1 MVGEEDIYGKLIASD
16 DEHASV
22 GWEPA
27 VISSQFGSNSIS
39 FIQQRLLGLEQ
50 MLVALLLQSSRLN
63 GTGGQAVNDRPHA
76 LADESLQPTDVRGVP
91 DKEHVLKTAEDE
103 SSGDSDCVT
112 PPLTYMVCEDLD
124 DLIQDSFLPAREEGR
139 AVVEMCPRC
148 STSTAVLRERLRL
161 AARLLE
167 EAVMRVR
174 ALGLE
179 LSEHR
184 SNDPPQHAGPPAS
197 QPAIKDAEQR
207 QIADEL
213 AKMMQSFTDGCV
225 LQLGGR
231 VLKATQEH
239 EARLAAACEHI
250 SRLQE
255 ASGRQLEASGRQLAA
270 AAARES
276 RRASA
281 IADLKRQVTSC
292 VQRHKSGALH
302 VSAAVEQCE
311 QQLEAGLASVEAQ
324 LEAMAM
330 GVSWMQSEHAR
341 QQRIKERR
349 CRQHQSALSYLLQM
363 VSALCRSAG
372 RVRRL

>member
-1 MVGEEDIYGKLIASD
+1 
-16 DEHASV
+16 
-22 GWEPA
+22 
-27 VISSQFGSNSIS
+27 
-39 FIQQRLLGLEQ
+39 
-50 MLVALLLQSSRLN
+50 
-63 GTGGQAVNDRPHA
+63 
-76 LADESLQPTDVRGVP
+76 
-91 DKEHVLKTAEDE
+91 
-103 SSGDSDCVT
+103 
-112 PPLTYMVCEDLD
+112 
-124 DLIQDSFLPAREEGR
+124 
-139 AVVEMCPRC
+139 
-148 STSTAVLRERLRL
+148 
-161 AARLLE
+161 
-167 EAVMRVR
+167 
-174 ALGLE
+174 
-179 LSEHR
+179 
-184 SNDPPQHAGPPAS
+184 
-197 QPAIKDAEQR
+197 
-207 QIADEL
+207 
-213 AKMMQSFTDGCV
+213 V